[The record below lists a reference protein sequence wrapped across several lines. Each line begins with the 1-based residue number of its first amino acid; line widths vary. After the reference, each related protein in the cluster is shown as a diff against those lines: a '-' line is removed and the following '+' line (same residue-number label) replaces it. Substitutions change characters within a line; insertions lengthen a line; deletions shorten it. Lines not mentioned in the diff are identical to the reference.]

1 MRLQRLTALERGK
14 IIEEYQGLLKQIE
27 RYKQILANERLI
39 LEIIIEELHE
49 IKKKYGDSRRTEIV
63 EEAAEID
70 VEDMIVEED
79 MVVSITHSGYIKRSP
94 VSLYRSQQ
102 RGGKGSSGMVTKE
115 DDFVEHIFVA
125 STHSYILFFTSSGQV
140 YWLKVHQL
148 PESGRAT
155 KGKALVNLL
164 ELPSGEKISA
174 FLSVKEFAEGRFI
187 VMATKKGVI
196 KKSSLMDYSKPRRDG
211 IIGLAL
217 DEGDELIAVALTD
230 GEQDILLCSEK
241 GKSIRFPESQARCMG
256 RVTRGVKGVELASGD
271 SVVGME
277 IVSSGN
283 GYTILTV
290 TENGYGKRTNIAEY
304 RAQGR
309 GGSGI
314 INIQTTP
321 RNGNVVGIKQVTDE
335 DDLILINNRGRLI
348 RIGANGI
355 PIIGRNTKG
364 VRLIT
369 LESEGKVVGVAR
381 LAEKD

>member
-164 ELPSGEKISA
+164 ELPPREK
-174 FLSVKEFAEGRFI
+174 FLLF
-187 VMATKKGVI
+187 
-196 KKSSLMDYSKPRRDG
+196 
-211 IIGLAL
+211 
-217 DEGDELIAVALTD
+217 
-230 GEQDILLCSEK
+230 
-241 GKSIRFPESQARCMG
+241 FP
-256 RVTRGVKGVELASGD
+256 
-271 SVVGME
+271 
-277 IVSSGN
+277 
-283 GYTILTV
+283 
-290 TENGYGKRTNIAEY
+290 
-304 RAQGR
+304 
-309 GGSGI
+309 
-314 INIQTTP
+314 
-321 RNGNVVGIKQVTDE
+321 
-335 DDLILINNRGRLI
+335 
-348 RIGANGI
+348 
-355 PIIGRNTKG
+355 
-364 VRLIT
+364 
-369 LESEGKVVGVAR
+369 
-381 LAEKD
+381 